1 MSLFFC
7 LLWKCTHGLW
17 MCFTAAGQA
26 LSIWLQRHKAVCAF
40 RFLRS
45 FVGSR
50 VPLFTVAAEPLRFRG
65 PCAASLLWV
74 ASLGGGALDLPVL
87 LLAAC
92 WPLLTLW
99 TTTSSRWT
107 SCSGRLRLGGGL
119 RPNFFLEVFLADF
132 LGGVKP
138 LPRPRDRRL
147 PGGGLHPRG
156 AHDGREEG

>member
-1 MSLFFC
+1 MHPWPLDVFHCGRTGLEHLAPTAQSSVRIPLPSFFRRIS
-7 LLWKCTHGLW
+7 G
-17 MCFTAAGQA
+17 AAVYSGSGA
-26 LSIWLQRHKAVCAF
+26 SPVPWA
-40 RFLRS
+40 LRS
-45 FVGSR
+45 F
-50 VPLFTVAAEPLRFRG
+50 A
-65 PCAASLLWV
+65 LWV
-74 ASLGGGALDLPVL
+74 ATLGGGALDLLVL

-92 WPLLTLW
+92 WPLLALW

-119 RPNFFLEVFLADF
+119 RPNFFLEVFLTDF